1 VKSILIDAGPIIA
14 LFNKKDK
21 YHKTV
26 INFLKNYRG
35 KLIATWPVITEVTH
49 MLDFN
54 VEAQLAFLEW
64 VKRGGIEI
72 YDIKIDKLE
81 RIIEITKKYRNVPMD
96 LADVSLIIV
105 SEEEGIKEII
115 TIDNDYYI
123 YRTIDKEMIRNILF
137 KK

>member
-1 VKSILIDAGPIIA
+1 VESILIDAGLIIA

-35 KLIATWPVITEVTH
+35 KLIATWPVITELTH

-64 VKRGGIEI
+64 IKRGGIEI

-81 RIIEITKKYRNVPMD
+81 RIIEITRKYRNVPMD
-96 LADVSLIIV
+96 LVDASLIIV